1 MPLPKYWVRLAAP
14 LCLSISLL
22 AAPFASG
29 ASFQDPPIVDPE
41 EQAGEA
47 SGQNCSFRNDPQE
60 YEMREFRTRK
70 EVYERV
76 LRFAKAGRSAARSVS
91 ANEVPRRN
99 LIDDQIFGKLAA
111 AGIHRPRYR
120 ATRSS

>member
-1 MPLPKYWVRLAAP
+1 
-14 LCLSISLL
+14 
-22 AAPFASG
+22 
-29 ASFQDPPIVDPE
+29 
-41 EQAGEA
+41 
-47 SGQNCSFRNDPQE
+47 
-60 YEMREFRTRK
+60 MREFRTRK

-111 AGIHRPRYR
+111 AGIPSAALSRDEIFLRRVSLDLAGRIPTVGEIREFV
-120 ATRSS
+120 ADQDPEKRSKSIDAC